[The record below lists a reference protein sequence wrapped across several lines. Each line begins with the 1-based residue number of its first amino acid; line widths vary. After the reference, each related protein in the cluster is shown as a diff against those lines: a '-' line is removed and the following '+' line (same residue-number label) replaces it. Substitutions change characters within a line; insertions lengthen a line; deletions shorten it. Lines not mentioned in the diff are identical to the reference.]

1 MNLEAF
7 FQPRTMA
14 VIGVSA
20 TNDRHPANVIYN
32 KNRHRY
38 PVEVFP
44 VNPRGG
50 LFQGARVFT
59 TVAEIPVPIDLAI
72 IAVRAEYVA
81 DSMAGCIK
89 SNVKAAVVIS
99 GGFAESGRNDLQE
112 QLVTMAREAN
122 FPFIGPNCLGVYS
135 PGQTDTFFLAGER
148 MVQPHAGQVALISQ
162 SGGIL
167 VDQMI
172 KFTAED
178 VGLSVAIS
186 IGNKAL
192 IRELDLLHFLAADDR
207 TKVIVFYVEGFGQ
220 NEGRQFVQAASRCPK
235 PVVVIKAG
243 KSSAGS
249 RAVSSHTA
257 SLSGDYEVFS
267 AVLAQ
272 HNVLEARNETELVS
286 FCQSLLSYPRT
297 LAGRVG
303 IITASGGHGALAV
316 DHCAALNITVPEFS
330 EPVRKEIKSRLAA
343 SIQFIATV
351 ANPVDLT
358 GSAVDD
364 DFVAAADY
372 LSQVAEI
379 DCLLFLMLP
388 YLPGITSD
396 VGARLGQIYRERGK
410 PMVAYVPL
418 VEKYRMIIDGFEFN
432 GIPLSNSIEGAVKMV
447 EAIRRPLSC

>member
-7 FQPRTMA
+7 FKPRTMA

-20 TNDRHPANVIYN
+20 ANERHPANVIYN

-59 TVAEIPVPIDLAI
+59 QVSEIPVAIDLAV

-81 DSMAGCIK
+81 DVMGDCIK
-89 SNVKAAVVIS
+89 AGVKAAVVIS
-99 GGFAESGRNDLQE
+99 GGFAESGRQDLQE
-112 QLVTMAREAN
+112 HLVTMAREAD

-148 MVQPHAGQVALISQ
+148 MVQPQAGQVALISQ

-167 VDQMI
+167 VDQII
-172 KFTAED
+172 KFTAAE
-178 VGLSVAIS
+178 VGLSVAVS

-192 IRELDLLHFLAADDR
+192 IGELDLLSFLATDDR
-207 TKVIVFYVEGFGQ
+207 TKVIVFYVEGFGKD
-220 NEGRQFVQAASRCPK
+220 EGRRFVLAASRCPK

-243 KSSAGS
+243 KSQGAS
-249 RAVSSHTA
+249 RAISSHTA

-267 AVLAQ
+267 AILAQ
-272 HNVLEARNETELVS
+272 HNVLEARDETELVS
-286 FCQSLLSYPRT
+286 FCQSLLCYPRT
-297 LAGRVG
+297 LVGRVG

-316 DHCAALNITVPEFS
+316 DQCAALDIAVPEF
-330 EPVRKEIKSRLAA
+330 PPPIQQAIKGCLST
-343 SIQFIATV
+343 SIQSIAALT
-351 ANPVDLT
+351 NPVDLT

-372 LSQVAEI
+372 LSQVGEI

-396 VGARLGQIYRERGK
+396 VGARLGQVYRERGK
-410 PMVAYVPL
+410 PMVVYVPL

-432 GIPLSNSIEGAVKMV
+432 GIPVSNSIEGAVKMV
-447 EAIRRPLSC
+447 EAIRRLRSC

>member
-1 MNLEAF
+1 
-7 FQPRTMA
+7 
-14 VIGVSA
+14 
-20 TNDRHPANVIYN
+20 
-32 KNRHRY
+32 
-38 PVEVFP
+38 
-44 VNPRGG
+44 
-50 LFQGARVFT
+50 
-59 TVAEIPVPIDLAI
+59 
-72 IAVRAEYVA
+72 
-81 DSMAGCIK
+81 
-89 SNVKAAVVIS
+89 
-99 GGFAESGRNDLQE
+99 
-112 QLVTMAREAN
+112 
-122 FPFIGPNCLGVYS
+122 
-135 PGQTDTFFLAGER
+135 
-148 MVQPHAGQVALISQ
+148 VQPHTGHVALISQ

-172 KFTAED
+172 KFTAEE

-192 IRELDLLHFLAADDR
+192 IREIDLLDSLAADDR
-207 TKVIVFYVEGFGQ
+207 TKVIAFYVEGFGR
-220 NEGRQFVQAASRCPK
+220 NEGRQFVLAASRCPK

-243 KSSAGS
+243 KSQAGS

-267 AVLAQ
+267 AVLSQ
-272 HNVLEARNETELVS
+272 HNVIEAKDETELVS

-303 IITASGGHGALAV
+303 IITGSGGHGALAV
-316 DHCAALNITVPEFS
+316 DHCASLDIAVPSFS
-330 EPVRKEIKSRLAA
+330 EQVRREIKSRLSSSVQSIAA
-343 SIQFIATV
+343 L

-372 LSQVAEI
+372 LSQVDEI

-396 VGARLGQIYRERGK
+396 VGAKLGQVCRQRGK

-432 GIPLSNSIEGAVKMV
+432 GIPVSNSIEGAVKMV
-447 EAIRRPLSC
+447 EAIRRPGSC

>member
-7 FQPRTMA
+7 FKPRTMA

-20 TNDRHPANVIYN
+20 TNDRHPANVIFN

-50 LFQGARVFT
+50 LFQGARVYT
-59 TVAEIPVPIDLAI
+59 QVSQIPTPIDLAV

-81 DSMAGCIK
+81 DSMQDCIK
-89 SNVKAAVVIS
+89 SGVKAAVVIS

-112 QLVTMAREAN
+112 RLVTLAREAD
-122 FPFIGPNCLGVYS
+122 FPFIGPNCLGIFS
-135 PGQTDTFFLAGER
+135 PGQVDTFFLAGER
-148 MVQPHAGQVALISQ
+148 MVQPHTGHVALISQ

-172 KFTAED
+172 KFTAEE

-192 IRELDLLHFLAADDR
+192 IRELDLLDALAADDR
-207 TKVIVFYVEGFGQ
+207 TRVIVFYVEGFGK

-243 KSSAGS
+243 KSQEGR

-267 AVLAQ
+267 AALAQ
-272 HNVLEARNETELVS
+272 FDVIEAKSETELVS
-286 FCQSLLSYPRT
+286 FCQSLLSYPRS

-316 DHCAALNITVPEFS
+316 DHCAASGIVVPEFS
-330 EPVRKEIKSRLAA
+330 EQVRQEIKGRLSA
-343 SIQFIATV
+343 SIQTIASV

-358 GSAVDD
+358 GSAVDN

-372 LSQVAEI
+372 LSRVVEI

-410 PMVAYVPL
+410 PMVVYVPL

-432 GIPLSNSIEGAVKMV
+432 GIPVSNSIEGAVKMV
-447 EAIRRPLSC
+447 EAIRRPGSC